1 MVGKCFLDFCHPDDR
16 DVVRNHFSST
26 LREQQHISSV
36 YRMTGLVGNNN
47 GSIHQRLSNVLHVQ
61 TKSRYHKAVN
71 HGGSGGISS
80 GFIVSIHS
88 IVGEVPNMGPRGGSS
103 TAAASAAAAAAG
115 AAAAASVST
124 NYLMTSAAASASAAA
139 TRGEPITQGSAAR
152 PTSIVSTTALVMMS
166 SAVPHHA
173 GHHSAPKVSST
184 LSTLL
189 TSASVAA
196 AAGSSLGSSVSKV
209 NKQSVAVST
218 TPSSSSSPSPN
229 SENSEEAKNQLLKQL
244 LNTNYQQ
251 HGSSSSGSGSSV
263 ELNKIGGASDYSRV
277 SVQRLISQDGG
288 GHGSKYS
295 SLKRPASEPLD
306 KVAPSAKSLSVV
318 CSENPS
324 LTELL
329 EKPPHSSITV
339 PPPVPTKW
347 HQEPR
352 EKLPK
357 DIMRK
362 FLPPHPAE
370 RAAAAAA
377 AAAAATAGQGGGGV
391 TTRTT
396 TASGVASTVMTTNSA
411 LYHVLTSRSHGRS
424 GLQHVYSTTR

>member
-1 MVGKCFLDFCHPDDR
+1 M
-16 DVVRNHFSST
+16 
-26 LREQQHISSV
+26 
-36 YRMTGLVGNNN
+36 
-47 GSIHQRLSNVLHVQ
+47 SNVLHVQ

-71 HGGSGGISS
+71 HSGSGGINS

-88 IVGEVPNMGPRGGSS
+88 IVGEVPNMGPRGSSS

-124 NYLMTSAAASASAAA
+124 NYLMTSAAASAI
-139 TRGEPITQGSAAR
+139 TGEQPISGVAVGGR
-152 PTSIVSTTALVMMS
+152 PTSVSTTALVMMS
-166 SAVPHHA
+166 SAVPHQPGV
-173 GHHSAPKVSST
+173 GHHSVVPKVSST

-189 TSASVAA
+189 
-196 AAGSSLGSSVSKV
+196 SSVSATSGSSSGSKV
-209 NKQSVAVST
+209 KTVAVSAS

-251 HGSSSSGSGSSV
+251 HGNSAGTSSSTSM
-263 ELNKIGGASDYSRV
+263 ELNKVGGDQSRV
-277 SVQRLISQDGG
+277 SVQRLISHDGSG
-288 GHGSKYS
+288 LSKYS
-295 SLKRPASEPLD
+295 NLKRPASEPLD

-377 AAAAATAGQGGGGV
+377 AAAAATAGGGGGV
-391 TTRTT
+391 TTKTA

-424 GLQHVYSTTR
+424 GLQHVYSTTNR

>member
-1 MVGKCFLDFCHPDDR
+1 M
-16 DVVRNHFSST
+16 
-26 LREQQHISSV
+26 
-36 YRMTGLVGNNN
+36 
-47 GSIHQRLSNVLHVQ
+47 SNVVHVQ

-71 HGGSGGISS
+71 HSGSGGINS

-88 IVGEVPNMGPRGGSS
+88 IVGEVPNMGPRGSSS

-124 NYLMTSAAASASAAA
+124 NYLMTSAAASAI
-139 TRGEPITQGSAAR
+139 TGEQPISGVAVGGR
-152 PTSIVSTTALVMMS
+152 PTSVSTTALVMMS
-166 SAVPHHA
+166 SAVPHQPGV
-173 GHHSAPKVSST
+173 GHHSVVPKVSST

-189 TSASVAA
+189 
-196 AAGSSLGSSVSKV
+196 SSVSATSGSSSGSKV
-209 NKQSVAVST
+209 KTVAVSAS

-251 HGSSSSGSGSSV
+251 HSSGNSSGSGSSTSV
-263 ELNKIGGASDYSRV
+263 ELNKLGGGLDQSRI
-277 SVQRLISQDGG
+277 SVQRLISQEGVGG
-288 GHGSKYS
+288 LSSKYS

-306 KVAPSAKSLSVV
+306 KVGAPSAKSLSVV

-377 AAAAATAGQGGGGV
+377 AAAAATASGGGGV
-391 TTRTT
+391 TTKTA

-424 GLQHVYSTTR
+424 GLQQQVYSTNR

>member
-1 MVGKCFLDFCHPDDR
+1 MA
-16 DVVRNHFSST
+16 S
-26 LREQQHISSV
+26 
-36 YRMTGLVGNNN
+36 MTASKV
-47 GSIHQRLSNVLHVQ
+47 
-61 TKSRYHKAVN
+61 K
-71 HGGSGGISS
+71 
-80 GFIVSIHS
+80 
-88 IVGEVPNMGPRGGSS
+88 P
-103 TAAASAAAAAAG
+103 AA
-115 AAAAASVST
+115 
-124 NYLMTSAAASASAAA
+124 
-139 TRGEPITQGSAAR
+139 
-152 PTSIVSTTALVMMS
+152 
-166 SAVPHHA
+166 
-173 GHHSAPKVSST
+173 VSS
-184 LSTLL
+184 
-189 TSASVAA
+189 
-196 AAGSSLGSSVSKV
+196 
-209 NKQSVAVST
+209 

-251 HGSSSSGSGSSV
+251 HGNSAGTSSSSTSMEFS
-263 ELNKIGGASDYSRV
+263 NKVGGDQSRV
-277 SVQRLISQDGG
+277 SVQRLISHDGSG
-288 GHGSKYS
+288 LSKYS
-295 SLKRPASEPLD
+295 NLKRPASEPLD

-377 AAAAATAGQGGGGV
+377 AAAAATAGGGGGV
-391 TTRTT
+391 TTKTA

-424 GLQHVYSTTR
+424 GLQHVYSTTNR